1 MILLLEADK
10 ILSKKLC
17 ELVDRERIE
26 VIDTERQVLE
36 AIVKHRGEVKVI
48 VVNHRRFSVILAHGL
63 ITQVCQK
70 LGIKPMPVIGYHLK
84 GDPEPPAMDRQMPG
98 YRLIDYDDSDPDFPD
113 KFFQAL
119 REAYPEI
126 NVDLG
131 KAKIVWSARPED
143 LLDVG
148 KWLEDAGF
156 GEMEK
161 LAQTMGPVVPPANPK
176 PKSPAPAR
184 KLPEP
189 VKKPPASTR
198 GPLDY
203 RKMYEDLKK
212 EHEQLKKK
220 HEDLLKQVKDIID
233 L

>member
-10 ILSKKLC
+10 ILSKKFSDL
-17 ELVDRERIE
+17 LDRERIE
-26 VIDTERQVLE
+26 VVDTERQLLE
-36 AIVKHRGEVKVI
+36 AIVKHKAEVKVI

-63 ITQVCQK
+63 IAQVCQK
-70 LGIKPMPVIGYHLK
+70 LGIKPIAVIGYHLK
-84 GDPEPPAMDRQMPG
+84 GDPEPAAGHRQITG
-98 YRLIDYDDSDPDFPD
+98 YHLIDYDDSDSDFPD

-119 REAYPEI
+119 RKAYPDVK
-126 NVDLG
+126 VDIG
-131 KAKIVWSARPED
+131 KAKIVWLAKPED

-161 LAQTMGPVVPPANPK
+161 LAQTIGPVIPQAE
-176 PKSPAPAR
+176 PKSSEPAR
-184 KLPEP
+184 KPPEP
-189 VKKPPASTR
+189 AKKPVASAR

-203 RKMYEDLKK
+203 KKMYEDLKK
-212 EHEQLKKK
+212 EYEQLKKK
-220 HEDLLKQVKDIID
+220 HEELLNQVKDIID